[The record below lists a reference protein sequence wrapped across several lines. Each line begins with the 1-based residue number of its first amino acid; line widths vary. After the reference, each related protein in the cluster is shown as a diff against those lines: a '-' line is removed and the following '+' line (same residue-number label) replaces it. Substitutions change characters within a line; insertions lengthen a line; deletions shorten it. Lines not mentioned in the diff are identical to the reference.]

1 MPLLLKFENIDIMK
15 EFLEREF
22 YYNTISEWAIALGI
36 LLSSFILAKL
46 IYWIFGNVIMR
57 ITNKTKTR
65 IDDIVVDTLQQPV
78 VFGLT
83 IFGLWYGIRQLIFPE
98 AINHWINNVYHVLI
112 VITVTWLIA
121 RLVDAIIKEYLI
133 PLAEKTE
140 SDMDDQMIPVVR
152 KGLRAAIWI
161 LGIIVALNNAGYD
174 VAALLAGLGIGG
186 LALAM
191 AAKDTVA
198 NIFGGITVFTDKP
211 FKINDRIKIGGFD
224 GTITEIGIRS
234 TRLKTLEGR
243 IVTIPNS
250 KFTDGMVENVTLEP
264 WRKVVLNIGLVYDTP
279 AAKMEKAMELLR
291 EIAATNAGIEEKPV
305 VGFNNFG
312 DSALGI
318 LFIYY
323 IKKGADILK
332 TQSEINLA
340 IMQQYEKHGLEMA
353 YPTQTVYTKKV

>member
-1 MPLLLKFENIDIMK
+1 MK

-36 LLSSFILAKL
+36 LLASFILAKL
-46 IYWIFGNVIMR
+46 IYWIFGNVIKKL
-57 ITNKTKTR
+57 TEKTKSR
-65 IDDIVVDTLQQPV
+65 IDDVVVDTLQQPV

-83 IFGLWYGIRQLIFPE
+83 IFGLWYGIHQLMFPE
-98 AINHWINNVYHVLI
+98 NINTWINNVYHVLTA
-112 VITVTWLIA
+112 ITVTWLIA
-121 RLVDAIIKEYLI
+121 RLVDAVIKEYLI
-133 PLAEKTE
+133 PLAEKSD

-186 LALAM
+186 LALAL

-198 NIFGGITVFTDKP
+198 NIFGGIMVFTDKP
-211 FKINDRIKIGGFD
+211 FKINDRVKIGGFD
-224 GTITEIGIRS
+224 GTIIEIGIRS

-264 WRKVVLNIGLVYDTP
+264 WRKVVLNIGLVYETP
-279 AAKMEKAMELLR
+279 ASKMEKAMELLK
-291 EIAATNAGIEEKPV
+291 EIASANAGIEEEPV
-305 VGFNNFG
+305 VGFNKFG

-323 IKKGADILK
+323 IKKGAAILT

-340 IMQQYEKHGLEMA
+340 IMQQFEEHGLEMA
-353 YPTQTVYTKKV
+353 YPTQTVYTKKA